1 MNSALLLELFKSFL
15 TIGAFSF
22 GGGYASIPLIQQQV
36 VENHQWL
43 SLSQFTDLIT
53 ISQMTPGPLAIN
65 AATFVGIRVAG
76 IPGAIVATV
85 ANELPSAIIIAIL
98 AWVYVRYKD
107 LKFMKTILSYLRPA
121 VTALI
126 ASAGV
131 SILITALFGEEAIIT
146 IQNLKINLLV
156 IFLFCLF
163 LLRRYKLNPILAMLI
178 GGGMNLVWYLITGL
192 GV

>member
-1 MNSALLLELFKSFL
+1 MNSALLLELFQAFL
-15 TIGAFSF
+15 MIGAFSF

-43 SLSQFTDLIT
+43 TLSQFTDLIT

-76 IPGAIVATV
+76 IPGAIVATL

-98 AWVYVRYKD
+98 AWLYVRYKD
-107 LKFMKTILSYLRPA
+107 LQIMKTILSYLRPA

-131 SILITALFGEEAIIT
+131 SILISALFGEEAIIT
-146 IQNLKINLLV
+146 IQNLKLNLLV

-163 LLRRYKLNPILAMLI
+163 VIRRYKLNPILAMLL
-178 GGGMNLVWYLITGL
+178 GGAMNLVWYLITGII
-192 GV
+192 